1 MVIVGCGFG
10 GLFAARALKRAP
22 VALTVVDR
30 RNHHL
35 FQPLLYQMSTGIVSE
50 GDIAPPIRAVLR
62 RQRNAT
68 VLMGDVE
75 RVEVAGRSL
84 RVRAAG
90 GVIDLP
96 YDSLIVAAGA
106 QQSYFGHPEF
116 EEFAPGMKSI
126 EDAHALRAQ
135 IFGAFE
141 AAEAEADPDR
151 RRSWLTFVVV
161 GAGATG
167 VEMAGQ
173 IVELSRRA
181 LRRNFRRIDPA
192 DARVVLLD
200 GGPTVLAAFPA
211 ALQERS
217 ARALTRLGV
226 ELHVNAPVTG
236 VDAAGVDV
244 GGDDPGSGGSRRGRD
259 LVRRGRGVAAGGG
272 ARGADRRRRP
282 IAPGGSKCCPT
293 ARCPAIPRCSWSAT

>member
-1 MVIVGCGFG
+1 MIVGCGFG

-22 VALTVVDR
+22 VALTIIDR

-50 GDIAPPIRAVLR
+50 GDIAPPIRGVLR

-75 RVEVAGRSL
+75 RVDVAGRSL
-84 RVRAAG
+84 RVRAADG
-90 GVIDLP
+90 KIDVP

-141 AAEAEADPDR
+141 AAEAETDPNR

-200 GGPTVLAAFPA
+200 AGPTVLAAFPA
-211 ALQERS
+211 GCS
-217 ARALTRLGV
+217 
-226 ELHVNAPVTG
+226 
-236 VDAAGVDV
+236 
-244 GGDDPGSGGSRRGRD
+244 SGRRGRSPGWASSCTST
-259 LVRRGRGVAAGGG
+259 RR
-272 ARGADRRRRP
+272 
-282 IAPGGSKCCPT
+282 
-293 ARCPAIPRCSWSAT
+293 

>member
-1 MVIVGCGFG
+1 MI
-10 GLFAARALKRAP
+10 
-22 VALTVVDR
+22 
-30 RNHHL
+30 
-35 FQPLLYQMSTGIVSE
+35 
-50 GDIAPPIRAVLR
+50 
-62 RQRNAT
+62 
-68 VLMGDVE
+68 DV
-75 RVEVAGRSL
+75 
-84 RVRAAG
+84 
-90 GVIDLP
+90 P

-200 GGPTVLAAFPA
+200 AGPTVLAAFPA

-226 ELHVNAPVTG
+226 ELHVT
-236 VDAAGVDV
+236 
-244 GGDDPGSGGSRRGRD
+244 RR
-259 LVRRGRGVAAGGG
+259 
-272 ARGADRRRRP
+272 
-282 IAPGGSKCCPT
+282 
-293 ARCPAIPRCSWSAT
+293 